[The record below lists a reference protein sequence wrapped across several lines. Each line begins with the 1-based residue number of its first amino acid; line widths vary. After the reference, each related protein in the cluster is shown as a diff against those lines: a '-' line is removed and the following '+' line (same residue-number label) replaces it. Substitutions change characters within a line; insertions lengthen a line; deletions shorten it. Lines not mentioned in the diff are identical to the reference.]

1 MESSVFAWA
10 LMTQKSCAAG
20 MCNAKLW
27 NHFKRV
33 LLLILR
39 VKWILYMYILIV
51 LLLTAAAYLT
61 YMRSLK
67 DSQKR
72 RRVQGKLEH
81 KIVCRR
87 QGRLREV
94 RNLSCFFFGGGG
106 GKELLRN
113 TILELLF

>member
-1 MESSVFAWA
+1 
-10 LMTQKSCAAG
+10 
-20 MCNAKLW
+20 
-27 NHFKRV
+27 
-33 LLLILR
+33 
-39 VKWILYMYILIV
+39 MYILIV
-51 LLLTAAAYLT
+51 LLLPAAAYLT

-94 RNLSCFFFGGGG
+94 RNLSCFFFLGGGG
-106 GKELLRN
+106 QGIVKEHN
-113 TILELLF
+113 TGIIILGFFQRDLDFMLNCLDCTRTLFSC

>member
-1 MESSVFAWA
+1 
-10 LMTQKSCAAG
+10 
-20 MCNAKLW
+20 
-27 NHFKRV
+27 
-33 LLLILR
+33 
-39 VKWILYMYILIV
+39 MYNLIV

-87 QGRLREV
+87 QGRLRGEKSI
-94 RNLSCFFFGGGG
+94 LCFFGA
-106 GKELLRN
+106 RN
-113 TILELLF
+113 C